1 VYNKFE
7 QAFVD
12 KVDALFEND
21 RARAIA
27 NLSSEHYE
35 YLVLEAPYI
44 KFRYSAIDNE
54 LVALLKVLTCDAL
67 VTYAQFHTSKPPGFP
82 DLPLSF
88 YACKDMKDKRDKRA
102 QLTGLFG
109 TSQLLARWDKGH
121 PSFDAFN
128 CGLMADERT
137 PKDLR
142 EDFELRQIFPPKRL
156 QGLTEGSYWCTFKT
170 LGAWCDLVARID
182 ASVKRQFDNP
192 NYQATM
198 AESLFRQVSAP
209 VLREMFS

>member
-1 VYNKFE
+1 MYSKFE
-7 QAFVD
+7 QVLVD
-12 KVDALFEND
+12 EVDRLFEDD

-27 NLSSEHYE
+27 NLSPEHYE
-35 YLVLEAPYI
+35 YLVLEAPHI

-54 LVALLKVLTCDAL
+54 LVAILKVLTCDAL

-88 YACKDMKDKRDKRA
+88 DACTDMKDKRDKRA

-109 TSQLLARWDKGH
+109 TSQLRARWDKGH
-121 PSFDAFN
+121 PPLDAFTR
-128 CGLMADERT
+128 GLMADERT
-137 PKDLR
+137 PKNLR
-142 EDFELRQIFPPKRL
+142 EDLELRQIFPPKRL
-156 QGLTEGSYWCTFKT
+156 QGLAEGSYWCTFET
-170 LGAWCDLVARID
+170 LRAWCDLVARID
-182 ASVKRQFDNP
+182 ASVKRQFGNP